1 MKISVQDS
9 RLAKAAE
16 EGVDAF
22 LQVIIDATNEAIGH
36 QLTPETMAEL
46 TSDQITLL
54 AWDILHSEVMDGG
67 YVQLIHNGYGAFIF
81 RNPFAKAV
89 KQWGM
94 DDLCRHVRKAG
105 KVYAKHHEEI
115 EHDYT
120 DEEFMAL
127 FERMP
132 EFDDFDDEFV
142 EKEETWMAEI
152 AHYVDDNIG
161 NFVTIEK

>member
-1 MKISVQDS
+1 MKVNVTDS

-81 RNPFAKAV
+81 KNPFARAV
-89 KQWGM
+89 KEWGLT
-94 DDLCRHVRKAG
+94 DL
-105 KVYAKHHEEI
+105 AKHIRKCYKLYEKYHEQI
-115 EHDYT
+115 EQDCT

-127 FERMP
+127 FEQLP
-132 EFDDFDDEFV
+132 AFDDFDDEFV
-142 EKEETWMAEI
+142 EQEEQWTDLI
-152 AHYVDDNIG
+152 AHYVDDHLEQ
-161 NFVTIEK
+161 FVEIV

>member
-81 RNPFAKAV
+81 KNPFARVV
-89 KQWGM
+89 KEWGLV
-94 DDLCRHVRKAG
+94 DLAKHIRKCY
-105 KVYAKHHEEI
+105 KLYEKHHELI
-115 EHDYT
+115 EQDCT

-127 FERMP
+127 FEQLP

-142 EKEETWMAEI
+142 EQEEQWTDLI
-152 AHYVDDNIG
+152 AHYVDDHLEQ
-161 NFVTIEK
+161 FVIIEN